1 MPLSGEK
8 YVAPIWQNGGPPAL
22 DADELNAIS
31 QSIVRN
37 QGGIDDLNALA
48 QQLSAAVGG
57 AARVEVGSYVGT
69 GTYGSDSPNS
79 LSFENNIQIILLFTR
94 TSVKPSYGSQ
104 GYAYPLSD
112 IFIYPVEY
120 GGKGDVSTAF
130 KGYCLPLS
138 WEADK
143 VSWYA
148 KDLGSDS
155 YADAGK
161 QYNSTGAVYYY
172 IAIAKELPQT

>member
-48 QQLSAAVGG
+48 QQLSTAVGG

-69 GTYGSDSPNS
+69 GTYGSDNPNV
-79 LSFENNIQIILLFTR
+79 I
-94 TSVKPSYGSQ
+94 
-104 GYAYPLSD
+104 
-112 IFIYPVEY
+112 
-120 GGKGDVSTAF
+120 DVSLNPVALFVYDNGSSGLMMAF
-130 KGYCLPLS
+130 KG
-138 WEADK
+138 
-143 VSWYA
+143 
-148 KDLGSDS
+148 
-155 YADAGK
+155 
-161 QYNSTGAVYYY
+161 T
-172 IAIAKELPQT
+172 